1 MGTNN
6 VCYKH
11 VYYIAKCN
19 CNCELLLDMNNMQA
33 IIIGA
38 AIIIAALLFQYFSD
52 YKVCARK
59 YENFDAFDVEKLCK
73 K

>member
-1 MGTNN
+1 
-6 VCYKH
+6 
-11 VYYIAKCN
+11 
-19 CNCELLLDMNNMQA
+19 MNKIHA

-59 YENFDAFDVEKLCK
+59 YDHFSPFDIERLCK

>member
-1 MGTNN
+1 MKNI
-6 VCYKH
+6 H
-11 VYYIAKCN
+11 
-19 CNCELLLDMNNMQA
+19 A

-52 YKVCARK
+52 YKTCARK
-59 YENFDAFDVEKLCK
+59 WNNNPSDILEYCK

>member
-1 MGTNN
+1 
-6 VCYKH
+6 
-11 VYYIAKCN
+11 
-19 CNCELLLDMNNMQA
+19 MNNIHA

-59 YENFDAFDVEKLCK
+59 YDGNSAIIKEYCK

>member
-1 MGTNN
+1 
-6 VCYKH
+6 
-11 VYYIAKCN
+11 
-19 CNCELLLDMNNMQA
+19 MNNMHA

-59 YENFDAFDVEKLCK
+59 YDGSSIAIKEFCK